1 MYDLTGFLAVLSNTF
16 NPCIKWSLKKK
27 RKYWKLLYR
36 EYFKNLIGS
45 DHYSDLILNESLI

>member
-27 RKYWKLLYR
+27 KENTGNFSTESISKTLL
-36 EYFKNLIGS
+36 EVIIILI
-45 DHYSDLILNESLI
+45 